1 MTTDL
6 LILTIYL
13 ICVAYVIYQMALSV
27 EAKLEDQVEIILDR
41 QILRDAI
48 AAQLQQQGTDGITI
62 DVPDT
67 GPAPLARTPCLV
79 LTVPP
84 GFVQE
89 GSVGGTVAVQVS
101 PQGARALRPPIPGL
115 TVQIVNMV
123 PATQVLVDW
132 DSSTLNLYNN
142 QARRVIRQIP
152 GMMMDLI
159 QPQIYSAINPRQSFN
174 ATVTT
179 EDVFGRH
186 PETQLLQPV
195 APLLNLE
202 KVVTMPAPLRTY
214 ALELMVGIRFMTSA
228 EQPVMRLIMP
238 FRFEITVLPDKIA
251 IPLFR
256 WIVNTRS

>member
-1 MTTDL
+1 
-6 LILTIYL
+6 
-13 ICVAYVIYQMALSV
+13 
-27 EAKLEDQVEIILDR
+27 
-41 QILRDAI
+41 
-48 AAQLQQQGTDGITI
+48 
-62 DVPDT
+62 
-67 GPAPLARTPCLV
+67 
-79 LTVPP
+79 
-84 GFVQE
+84 
-89 GSVGGTVAVQVS
+89 
-101 PQGARALRPPIPGL
+101 
-115 TVQIVNMV
+115 VQIANQV

-132 DSSTLNLYNN
+132 DSSTLSLHNN
-142 QARRVIRQIP
+142 QARRVIRQTP

-159 QPQIYSAINPRQSFN
+159 QPQIYSAINPHQSLN

-214 ALELMVGIRFMTSA
+214 ALELMVGIRFMTPA

-238 FRFEITVLPDKIA
+238 FRFKIEIQPDKIA

-256 WIVNTRS
+256 WILNSKS